1 MGRSALIGVCAA
13 AAVLLCAGVF
23 TWKWLSQP
31 SGQLVPS
38 LPTAPETSKGILSVQ
53 DLPLKSKT
61 FVGSRKDDYFPLPMT
76 SALEVELTETFNFLA
91 SYAPKGEDIQKFN
104 ARKDACLR
112 ELDDRVTTLPNIVD
126 RVILLMENKDAEL
139 VGRDYA
145 AQHAVAMYKTM
156 AQAHVTWSEGG
167 QASRLRSV
175 LMAMLEERLSTLAGT
190 SLLTLRTLA
199 SCYPKDFDQTRL
211 VSKALEI
218 VEDKEASVLSRTTAL
233 RVASEAGD
241 SRVLPQARVWVEEG
255 GTSTLRIA
263 AIAVIGEL
271 GDQTDYEWLREKRA
285 NSPYWFHPAIDRS
298 LNMLEKRI

>member
-1 MGRSALIGVCAA
+1 MGRSALIGACTG

-76 SALEVELTETFNFLA
+76 SALEAELTEIFNFLA

-145 AQHAVAMYKTM
+145 AQHAVAMYKAM

-175 LMAMLEERLSTLAGT
+175 LMAMLEERQSTLAGT

-199 SCYPKDFDQTRL
+199 SRYPKDFDQTRL
-211 VSKALEI
+211 ASKALEI
-218 VEDKEASVLSRTTAL
+218 VEDKEASILSRTTAL